1 MNNKSDKNI
10 FVKRNELVSLKG
22 NTLSIKA
29 RKMLDYICKIGF
41 DVYKQKM
48 DEEGIF
54 SISIKEL
61 KEIAEMHFKSDHSEL
76 LEELKILSKIE
87 VETWDDR
94 YYSQFPILAGFK
106 IQDKDGIVEI
116 ALSPFLLR
124 ETFKDKDDEPYYHY
138 CNLMEY
144 KGLRSKYSKIILD
157 LHTRYKPL
165 PIPKMNMK
173 KFKDLLQYPEK
184 YKNNDIK
191 RFVLEQAQRELL
203 EKNNLKI
210 DWEIEKLG
218 RKWGYITILAIPI
231 EDSVTAKIDDK
242 VIEISE
248 NLNKAIEKAKKN
260 RFIEF
265 LLTEKNIIKLI
276 SKFTN
281 EEQLIKGLNHA
292 YKEIKQEIKHLSYLI
307 KAIETG
313 AGKQEIKIKV
323 AGNIPVPKEEVE
335 VVKVVETTGEGKK
348 KEVEEENEAY
358 RNFLKMSEEAQQEVE
373 KIVYKEYVKE
383 CGQDTKIQKLAFRA
397 SKRKLIIDFLET
409 RYNFRKETNKYY
421 DEIEKKAPKEEVV
434 KVKPKREMTQ
444 NQYDC
449 LFQIYLSNIKLTMN
463 RENRENR
470 EIDVEEERKKFD
482 LANKDSITIIKKEIT
497 REELLN
503 KFNELNFNYSLEELE
518 EAFKLIDTIYTNQEL
533 LDTINST
540 NRELLD
546 SIVESMRKIKAG

>member
-1 MNNKSDKNI
+1 MSKEIVRYHNDMNRLNLGAFSSKELDLFFSICYRLKELGTKEIILSFDELKNLTRENSNPKRFKSYINNLNKNLSYLSYQLEIKENVFSR
-10 FVKRNELVSLKG
+10 FVLFTNFTTDFNK
-22 NTLSIKA
+22 NTLTIKVNDDFGYFLNNLV
-29 RKMLDYICKIGF
+29 KEFTKFELEQFVNLKSSYSKNVF
-41 DVYKQKM
+41 KLLKQWETKKERIFTL
-48 DEEGIF
+48 EEFKNLLGIPMTYT
-54 SISIKEL
+54 IDNINRRVLNQIMKEL
-61 KEIAEMHFKSDHSEL
+61 
-76 LEELKILSKIE
+76 
-87 VETWDDR
+87 
-94 YYSQFPILAGFK
+94 
-106 IQDKDGIVEI
+106 
-116 ALSPFLLR
+116 SP
-124 ETFKDKDDEPYYHY
+124 Y
-138 CNLMEY
+138 
-144 KGLRSKYSKIILD
+144 
-157 LHTRYKPL
+157 
-165 PIPKMNMK
+165 
-173 KFKDLLQYPEK
+173 FKDLK
-184 YKNNDIK
+184 
-191 RFVLEQAQRELL
+191 L
-203 EKNNLKI
+203 EKIKTGRSITSLKFTWKNDLKAI
-210 DWEIEKLG
+210 QILEDNTIHISEKLN
-218 RKWGYITILAIPI
+218 
-231 EDSVTAKIDDK
+231 K
-242 VIEISE
+242 V
-248 NLNKAIEKAKKN
+248 IEKAKKN
-260 RFIEF
+260 RYIKL
-265 LLTEKNIIKLI
+265 LLTEKNIIKLL
-276 SKFTN
+276 KEFN

-292 YKEIKQEIKHLSYLI
+292 YEEVKKEIKHLSYLI

>member
-106 IQDKDGIVEI
+106 IQDKDGMVEI

-248 NLNKAIEKAKKN
+248 NLNKAIEKAKRN
-260 RFIEF
+260 RFIES

-292 YKEIKQEIKHLSYLI
+292 YNQINQEIKSLSYLI

-313 AGKQEIKIKV
+313 TGKPSIKIKV
-323 AGNIPVPKEEVE
+323 VKNDTPALKSKDIEVIETVGERKEDQVEVQEVKYTKDLEGAKRFLFAKTTNVKIPNKVIAIDRLQTLESAIEFGEKYGVDMSYFKADEVVEHQEEVI
-335 VVKVVETTGEGKK
+335 
-348 KEVEEENEAY
+348 EEI
-358 RNFLKMSEEAQQEVE
+358 S
-373 KIVYKEYVKE
+373 
-383 CGQDTKIQKLAFRA
+383 
-397 SKRKLIIDFLET
+397 
-409 RYNFRKETNKYY
+409 
-421 DEIEKKAPKEEVV
+421 KEEVV
-434 KVKPKREMTQ
+434 KVKKKREMTQ

-449 LFQIYLSNIKLTMN
+449 LFEIYLSSIRLTMA
-463 RENRENR
+463 RENK
-470 EIDVEEERKKFD
+470 EIDIEEERKKFD
-482 LANKDSITIIKKEIT
+482 LKNKDTITIIKVKEIT
-497 REELLN
+497 REDLLN
-503 KFNELNFNYSLEELE
+503 KFDELNFSYSLEELE
-518 EAFKLIDTIYTNQEL
+518 EAFELIDVTHTNQEL
-533 LDTINST
+533 LNVINST

-546 SIVESMRKIKAG
+546 SIVENMREFKAGF

>member
-1 MNNKSDKNI
+1 MKDKNV

-22 NTLSIKA
+22 NTLSIQA
-29 RKMLDYICKIGF
+29 RKMLDYICKIGL

-54 SISIKEL
+54 NISIRDL
-61 KEIAEMHFKSDHSEL
+61 KEVADMNLRSDHSQL
-76 LEELKILSKIE
+76 LEELKLLSKIE

-173 KFKDLLQYPEK
+173 KFKDLLQFPEK

-248 NLNKAIEKAKKN
+248 NLNKVIEKAKRN
-260 RFIEF
+260 RFIEP

-292 YKEIKQEIKHLSYLI
+292 YKEIKQEVKTLAYLI
-307 KAIETG
+307 KTINSGIEKW
-313 AGKQEIKIKV
+313 ADKIKV
-323 AGNIPVPKEEVE
+323 VKNDDPAPKPIIEVAEIVGERTEEKVE
-335 VVKVVETTGEGKK
+335 VQEVKYTKDLESARQFLYSKSIAIREQSKMSWAVFSNSLNNLKTLESAIEFGEKYGVDMDYFKEDEVVEVKK
-348 KEVEEENEAY
+348 K
-358 RNFLKMSEEAQQEVE
+358 
-373 KIVYKEYVKE
+373 
-383 CGQDTKIQKLAFRA
+383 
-397 SKRKLIIDFLET
+397 KRI
-409 RYNFRKETNKYY
+409 
-421 DEIEKKAPKEEVV
+421 
-434 KVKPKREMTQ
+434 TQ
-444 NQYDC
+444 NEYDA
-449 LFQIYLSNIKLTMN
+449 LFKLRLTTIGFMSN
-463 RENRENR
+463 EVDE
-470 EIDVEEERKKFD
+470 DEEKRKFD
-482 LANKDSITIIKKEIT
+482 LMAKEEYIIVETKEIT
-497 REELLN
+497 REELLK
-503 KFNELNFNYSLEELE
+503 KFNQLNFDYSFEELE
-518 EAFKLIDTIYTNQEL
+518 DAANIIKIQYTNQEWL
-533 LDTINST
+533 NIISEESRRKALDNLVETT
-540 NRELLD
+540 REISKRNKRD
-546 SIVESMRKIKAG
+546 

>member
-1 MNNKSDKNI
+1 MKDKNV

-22 NTLSIKA
+22 NTLSIQA
-29 RKMLDYICKIGF
+29 RKMLDYICKIGL

-54 SISIKEL
+54 NISIRDL
-61 KEIAEMHFKSDHSEL
+61 KEVADMNLRSDHSQL
-76 LEELKILSKIE
+76 LEELKLLSKIE

-248 NLNKAIEKAKKN
+248 KLDETFKKAKKN
-260 RFIEF
+260 RFIEPF
-265 LLTEKNIIKLI
+265 LTDKNKVKLI

-292 YKEIKQEIKHLSYLI
+292 HKEIKKEVKTLAYLI
-307 KAIETG
+307 KAINSGIE
-313 AGKQEIKIKV
+313 KQEIKIEVVK
-323 AGNIPVPKEEVE
+323 NDTPSSKPKEEVIE
-335 VVKVVETTGEGKK
+335 VIGEGK
-348 KEVEEENEAY
+348 EEQV
-358 RNFLKMSEEAQQEVE
+358 KVQEVKYTKDLE
-373 KIVYKEYVKE
+373 SAKRFLFAKTTNIKIPNKMNIINNFKDLES
-383 CGQDTKIQKLAFRA
+383 A
-397 SKRKLIIDFLET
+397 IDFGEKHGVDMS
-409 RYNFRKETNKYY
+409 YFKAEEVIE
-421 DEIEKKAPKEEVV
+421 EIPKEEAV

-449 LFQIYLSNIKLTMN
+449 LFEIYLSSIRLTLAK
-463 RENRENR
+463 ENK
-470 EIDVEEERKKFD
+470 EIDVEEERKK
-482 LANKDSITIIKKEIT
+482 
-497 REELLN
+497 
-503 KFNELNFNYSLEELE
+503 
-518 EAFKLIDTIYTNQEL
+518 
-533 LDTINST
+533 
-540 NRELLD
+540 
-546 SIVESMRKIKAG
+546 